1 MKSRA
6 RGGGRLLV
14 LAVGLALLE
23 RPAEAGIHGL
33 GPLLAKEAP
42 TSAQERTLQDFQ
54 GKKLAIDA
62 SMAMYQFLIAVRVA
76 GRDGVAHTLTSDA
89 GDDTSHLQV
98 CRKIGLLSRATLAW
112 LSRKRLRPPLAA
124 QAPTGRRQRPTFDTH
139 V

>member
-1 MKSRA
+1 MHLRA
-6 RGGGRLLV
+6 RGGSLLV
-14 LAVGLALLE
+14 MAVGLALLD

-42 TSAQERTLQDFQ
+42 TSSRERTLQDFQ

-76 GRDGVAHTLTSDA
+76 GRDGVAHTLTSDS

-98 CRKIGLLSRATLAW
+98 CRTAPPCSARSAIALATVG
-112 LSRKRLRPPLAA
+112 RR
-124 QAPTGRRQRPTFDTH
+124 RRQRESTFDARA
-139 V
+139 

>member
-98 CRKIGLLSRATLAW
+98 CRKIARAAVARDSSLVE
-112 LSRKRLRPPLAA
+112 
-124 QAPTGRRQRPTFDTH
+124 QEAPAPSARSASADRPTPASDF
-139 V
+139 